1 MTRLLRSLTR
11 LFSRREVVVT
21 HYKVRK
27 TDHEQKKRETT
38 ARLAREL
45 GKTNPLGGA

>member
-1 MTRLLRSLTR
+1 MTRLFRSLTR
-11 LFSRREVVVT
+11 LLSRREVVVT

-27 TDHEQKKRETT
+27 TDLEEQRRKTT

-45 GKTNPLGGA
+45 GKPNPLGGA